1 MSLPI
6 PLLTIIIVIGSS
18 IKQSLGF
25 NNARNF
31 QRPSQKFLHP
41 LSTTSRIE
49 KSFFPRGPL
58 KVSVSDSETTTTS
71 DPNLSTEVE
80 YSLPDGVVCARG
92 VCSLADEEVSEEL
105 CYLDEDDDGNLVGM
119 TCVTNTEVKEQ
130 NIFSFEFL
138 WPRALLLGC
147 SMLYGTNF
155 PLGRLMNE
163 SLPASAAT
171 SGRMLLA
178 SAVLAPFLLK
188 LKPELRT
195 TSVIGGCF
203 VAAAYLSQSLAL
215 VDTPAATVA
224 FLGALTVVVTP
235 TTSVLIDK
243 AKLGFKDAPQTWL
256 AATLCLAG
264 VGALELGG
272 GEGLGDIGWGDFW
285 AAVQGVGFG
294 IAFFFTE
301 RMMAKNPDQ
310 ALPITAVQVGMT
322 AFFASVWAIFDGTGV
337 LGSFGGD
344 NGAWLLDESTRVQ
357 YALPGLFLSGFT
369 GDEALRNLAIAAA
382 WTGLITTSANRVG
395 ETTALGKMSSSEAAV
410 ILATEP
416 LWAALFASIYIGE
429 TLGPQD
435 IVGGALIVVACLTTA
450 VKPETLQKLL
460 GIEPENDAN
469 LNIPL

>member
-1 MSLPI
+1 M
-6 PLLTIIIVIGSS
+6 PLLATMLIGANL
-18 IKQSLGF
+18 KQSLGF
-25 NNARNF
+25 SNVKYF
-31 QRPSQKFLHP
+31 QRSDQIIPRAVS
-41 LSTTSRIE
+41 STSRIGM
-49 KSFFPRGPL
+49 KKNLSRKNPFPL
-58 KVSVSDSETTTTS
+58 FVSVSDTEVSTAL
-71 DPNLSTEVE
+71 DPTMSTEVE
-80 YSLPDGVVCARG
+80 FTLPDGVVCARG
-92 VCSLADEEVSEEL
+92 VCSLADEIVAEEL
-105 CYLDEDDDGNLVGM
+105 CYLDEDDEGNLVGM
-119 TCVTNTEVKEQ
+119 TCVANPDVQER
-130 NIFSFEFL
+130 NIFSFDFL

-163 SLPASAAT
+163 ALPASAAT
-171 SGRMLLA
+171 SGRMILA
-178 SAVLAPFLLK
+178 SAVLAPFLFK

-203 VAAAYLSQSLAL
+203 VAGAYLSQSLAL

-243 AKLGFKDAPQTWL
+243 AKLGWKDAPQTWL
-256 AATLCLAG
+256 AAILCLAG

-272 GEGLGDIGWGDFW
+272 GEGLGDVGWGDFW
-285 AAVQGVGFG
+285 SAMQGAGFG

-301 RMMAKNPDQ
+301 KMMAKNPDQ
-310 ALPITAVQVGMT
+310 ALPITAVQVGVT
-322 AFFASVWAIFDGTGV
+322 AFFASVWALFDGFGV

-344 NGAWLLDESTRVQ
+344 NGAWLLDEACRAK

-416 LWAALFASIYIGE
+416 LWAALFASLYIGE

-450 VKPETLQKLL
+450 VKAETLQNLL
-460 GIEPENDAN
+460 GIKPDEDARTD
-469 LNIPL
+469 IPV